1 MQNSIVCSICKAA
14 NCIITDLDAG
24 EMICSGCGLVLS
36 NNIQNTKHEW
46 RDFMDN
52 EISKNRRRTGPPTSL
67 GHHDRGLYTMI
78 GKGRKDASGNVLD
91 SSALSL
97 MKRLRTWDLRSQTS
111 VNGNLRLAFDQLE
124 ILKDKLGLPSS
135 IIEKTAYIYR
145 KARSRGL
152 VRGRETRIV
161 IAAALY
167 LACRQQGIPRTLKEI
182 CLISNVK
189 RRAVSREYRDIIF
202 ELDLNIPIV
211 DPLKCITRIANQIN
225 LSGKI
230 KHDAVAFMK
239 AATENTFSAGKN
251 PMGLAATILYQSCL
265 INGYDTIGQAVF
277 AQTAGVTEVTI
288 RNISKYLKT
297 LLDPNW
303 CKDAYRQ
310 Q

>member
-1 MQNSIVCSICKAA
+1 MQNPIVCSICKAE
-14 NCIITDLDAG
+14 NRIITDLDAG
-24 EMICSGCGLVLS
+24 EMICSECGLVLS
-36 NNIQNTKHEW
+36 NNIQDTKQEW
-46 RDFMDN
+46 RNFMDN
-52 EISKNRRRTGPPTSL
+52 EISKNRKRTGAPTSL
-67 GHHDRGLYTMI
+67 ARHDMGLYTTM

-97 MKRLRTWDLRSQTS
+97 MKRLRTWDLRSQAS
-111 VNGNLRLAFDQLE
+111 VNGNLRLAFDQLD

-145 KARSRGL
+145 KARNSGL

-202 ELDLNIPIV
+202 DLDMNIPII
-211 DPLKCITRIANQIN
+211 DPLKCITRIANQLN

-230 KHDAVAFMK
+230 KHDAVAIMN
-239 AATENTFSAGKN
+239 AATKNTFSAGKN

-265 INGYDTIGQAVF
+265 INGYDSIGQAVF

-288 RNISKYLKT
+288 RNIFKYLKT
-297 LLDPNW
+297 QLDPNW
-303 CKDAYRQ
+303 TKAPYRQ
-310 Q
+310 R

>member
-1 MQNSIVCSICKAA
+1 MQNPIVCSICKAE
-14 NCIITDLDAG
+14 NRIITDLDAG
-24 EMICSGCGLVLS
+24 EMICSECGLVLS
-36 NNIQNTKHEW
+36 NNIQDTKQEW
-46 RDFMDN
+46 RNFMDN
-52 EISKNRRRTGPPTSL
+52 EISKNRKRTGAPTSL
-67 GHHDRGLYTMI
+67 ARHDMGLYTTM

-97 MKRLRTWDLRSQTS
+97 MKRLRTWDVRSQAS
-111 VNGNLRLAFDQLE
+111 VNGNLRLAFDQLD

-145 KARSRGL
+145 KARNSGL
-152 VRGRETRIV
+152 VRGRDTRIV

-202 ELDLNIPIV
+202 DLDINIPIV
-211 DPLKCITRIANQIN
+211 DPLKCITRIANQLN

-230 KHDAVAFMK
+230 KHDAVAIMN
-239 AATENTFSAGKN
+239 AATKNTFSAGKN

-265 INGYDTIGQAVF
+265 INGYDSIGQAVF

-297 LLDPNW
+297 QLDPNW
-303 CKDAYRQ
+303 CKATHRQ
-310 Q
+310 R